1 MMQVAIQKSAIARE
15 SLHGSVTAAVYSGG
29 GGGGGVQRGLRREA
43 ATVLLGAIRSIL
55 WRFCVGIA
63 QNADLINTIFGGRVA
78 PFPVA

>member
-1 MMQVAIQKSAIARE
+1 MMQVAKTKSAIARE
-15 SLHGSVTAAVYSGG
+15 SLHGSGG
-29 GGGGGVQRGLRREA
+29 GGGGLRREA